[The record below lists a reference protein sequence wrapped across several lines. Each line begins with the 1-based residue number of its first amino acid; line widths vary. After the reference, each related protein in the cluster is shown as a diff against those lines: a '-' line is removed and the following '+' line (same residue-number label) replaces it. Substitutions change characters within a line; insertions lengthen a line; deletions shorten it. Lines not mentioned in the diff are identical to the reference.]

1 MWYFVA
7 FAVGSWFGAFIMA
20 LANAAKDNKIN

>member
-7 FAVGSWFGAFIMA
+7 FTVGSWFGAFIMA
-20 LANAAKDNKIN
+20 LVNGARDNKTN